1 MTILNTITYYDMP
14 SWLEFIFY
22 ALMIISFA
30 GMMVT
35 IGSKNIIHPAP
46 YIIFPLIFFCL
57 VIFGCIQERIK
68 IPSWEKT
75 KYEVVLDEDYS
86 YRQLEEHYNV
96 LGVRGQI
103 LTVEEKE

>member
-1 MTILNTITYYDMP
+1 MNILNTVTYYDMP

-35 IGSKNIIHPAP
+35 LGSKKITNPAP

-57 VIFGCIQERIK
+57 IIFGCIQERIK

-75 KYEVVLDEDYS
+75 KYEVILDEDYS

-96 LGVRGQI
+96 LSVRGQI

>member
-22 ALMIISFA
+22 ALIIISFA
-30 GMMVT
+30 GMMVAL
-35 IGSKNIIHPAP
+35 GSKEIANPAP
-46 YIIFPLIFFCL
+46 YVIFPLIFLCL
-57 VIFGCIQERIK
+57 MVFGCIQERIK
-68 IPSWEKT
+68 IPAWEKT
-75 KYEVVLDEDYS
+75 KYEVILDEDYS